1 MAKIMHRYECRAKA
15 ESKKWFQ
22 KSLFQV
28 AEQFSFQKNYVE
40 CKKT

>member
-28 AEQFSFQKNYVE
+28 AE
-40 CKKT
+40 